1 MATLEELGAALI
13 KADAAGDT
21 ANAKILATAIQRLR
35 AAAAAPPREWDTEAP
50 LPEGGM
56 PGPRMQPP
64 AWAAEY
70 PTAYKTA
77 VQARQIAGPTVEML
91 GGALGGMA
99 GAAAGAPTGPG
110 AALTGAAGAGLG
122 YGMARQALNRADV
135 ALGLQPE
142 QPLSQ
147 QALGALKDVGTGAA
161 FELGGRA
168 LAPVLGRVAGAVT
181 GAGKPKPPSTE
192 DLYKAASDAYKVADN
207 SGALFKPESY
217 GTFVDDLEKAIT
229 KSGLDEDLTKSS
241 YRALARLKERAAEG
255 APVSLQELDTLR
267 KVIGTAA
274 SSPVKA
280 DRSLALDMRNALDKF
295 VSEATPA
302 SMAASD
308 DAAIAALSQAR
319 NLYSRAAKSS
329 DIENLVARADLS
341 ASEKATAL
349 KNEFRSLAKNPR
361 RMRTFSPE
369 EQEAI
374 KDIAKGSFTGN
385 ALEFLGSLGGDATRK
400 LVSAAVG
407 ASAGGPVG
415 AIGMLAGEKAAQM
428 AANKLAARQVNQ
440 LAEMIRA
447 GKQPP
452 MAPVQPGLQ
461 PQFAPSFLNAL
472 MSEQP
477 LNNNALAR

>member
-21 ANAKILATAIQRLR
+21 ASAKILATAIQRLR
-35 AAAAAPPREWDTEAP
+35 AAPAAPPSEWDTNAP

-122 YGMARQALNRADV
+122 YGMARQGLSLADE
-135 ALGLQPE
+135 ALGLQPP
-142 QPLSQ
+142 QTLPQ
-147 QALGALKDVGTGAA
+147 RAVGAAKDVATGAA

-168 LAPVLGRVAGAVT
+168 LGGLM
-181 GAGKPKPPSTE
+181 GAGKPKPPSTKE
-192 DLYKAASDAYKVADN
+192 LYDAADVAYKVADN
-207 SGALFKPESY
+207 SGALFKPGSY
-217 GTFVDDLEKAIT
+217 GAFANDVEKEVV
-229 KSGLDEDLTKSS
+229 KGGLDKNLTEPA
-241 YRALARLKERAAEG
+241 YHALNRVKELAAKN

-267 KVIGTAA
+267 KVINTAA
-274 SSPVKA
+274 SSPGRT
-280 DRSLALDMRNALDKF
+280 DRSLALTMRNALDKF
-295 VSEATPA
+295 VSEAAPDA
-302 SMAASD
+302 LVVSD
-308 DAAIAALSQAR
+308 DAAISALSNAR
-319 NLYSRAAKSS
+319 NLYSRAAKSN
-329 DIENLVARADLS
+329 DLEKLMLRADIS
-341 ASEKATAL
+341 ASEKATAI
-349 KNEFRSLAKNPR
+349 KNEFRRLANNER
-361 RMRTFSPE
+361 RMRTFSSE

-374 KDIAKGSFTGN
+374 RNIAKGSFTGN

-452 MAPVQPGLQ
+452 MAPVQLGLQ

-477 LNNNALAR
+477 SNNNALAR

>member
-35 AAAAAPPREWDTEAP
+35 AAAAAPPSEWDTEAP